1 MKRSGKSA
9 PVAATAAVI
18 IATLAISVLPPSARA
33 AGSAEAGQAKA
44 IVCAACHGVDG
55 NSLNPEWP
63 SVAGQ
68 NEAYLVRTLQAFK
81 KGERSN
87 VLMSAQA
94 MALNDQD
101 IADLAAFFA
110 SRPLQGKTAD
120 PKLATAGERL
130 FRGGNK
136 ETGVAACIAC
146 HGPTGNGNGPA
157 GYPVVGGQYAA
168 YTTAQL
174 KAYRAGQ
181 RTSDLNQ
188 MMRNTAARLTDAEI
202 EAVSS
207 YMQGLR

>member
-1 MKRSGKSA
+1 MKRSVPSA
-9 PVAATAAVI
+9 AAAAVAAVI
-18 IATLAISVLPPSARA
+18 TTLALSVLPTSAQA
-33 AGSAEAGQAKA
+33 AGSVEAGQAKA

-63 SVAGQ
+63 SIAGQ
-68 NEAYLVRTLQAFK
+68 NEAYLVRILQAFR

-94 MALNDQD
+94 TALTDQE

-146 HGPTGNGNGPA
+146 HGPAGAGNGPA
-157 GYPVVGGQYAA
+157 GYPVVGSQHAA
-168 YTTAQL
+168 YTAAQL
-174 KAYRAGQ
+174 KAYRAGE

-207 YMQGLR
+207 YLQGLR